1 MPMEVLDSVIQ
12 FMNSPAGSDL
22 FFRAEIVAG
31 VTILAYWLLNTSL
44 GKNALADSIPRR
56 NSMPFFVPF
65 AVMFVSFGITAPA
78 TSLAEIFVNDSS
90 GWQVIFLGNLFFCIC
105 ELISIV
111 AIIFM
116 AYIYFPRRLK
126 GFGLN
131 IKTIVK
137 DFFLAAVNLLS
148 IQPVIMAAMILTIT
162 LGGLIWGRDYHM
174 QQHQQLEMITQNPE
188 LPLRIIIVVGAV
200 LIAPVFEEL
209 LFRGLFQTMARSFLV
224 TRYSAWSAILVSSV
238 LFSMTHVNAGHWPS
252 LFVLSLC
259 IGYSYE
265 KSGSLF
271 RPIFIHAIFNA
282 ISVISALNQ

>member
-1 MPMEVLDSVIQ
+1 
-12 FMNSPAGSDL
+12 
-22 FFRAEIVAG
+22 
-31 VTILAYWLLNTSL
+31 
-44 GKNALADSIPRR
+44 
-56 NSMPFFVPF
+56 MPFFLPF
-65 AVMFVSFGITAPA
+65 AVLFVSFGITAPA
-78 TSLAEIFVNDSS
+78 AALAKSLAGDLSN
-90 GWQVIFLGNLFFCIC
+90 WQEDFLSNLVFCIC
-105 ELISIV
+105 ELVSIA

-131 IKTIVK
+131 SKTIVK
-137 DFFLAAVNLLS
+137 DFFIACVNLLS
-148 IQPVIMAAMILTIT
+148 IQPVIMAATILTIT
-162 LGGLIWGRDYHM
+162 FGEFFWGPDYQM
-174 QQHQQLEMITQNPE
+174 QQHQQLETITQYPE
-188 LPLRIIIVVGAV
+188 LPLRIIIIVAAV
-200 LIAPVFEEL
+200 IIAPVFEEL

-238 LFSMTHVNAGHWPS
+238 LFAMTHADAGHWPS

-271 RPIFIHAIFNA
+271 RPVFIHAIFNA